1 MTQPEDN
8 VRSLMFPYI
17 VADIGGTNVCLGLVS
32 GRNETT
38 ADYEICELWSQ
49 STEKFDG
56 FESCLDAYIATLTGQ
71 HPTNACIAIAGPIT
85 ADRVQMTNQN
95 WEFSI
100 SGLRKKFGLKRLEV
114 INDFAALAYSTLN
127 VSAHN
132 LTVVHAGTP
141 VADAP
146 RAIIGLGTGLGIAA
160 LVPTAAGWQPVPG
173 EGGHIAFAPYNGK
186 TAQILELIRHDMEY
200 VCAESLLSGPGL
212 ARLHQELA
220 VIEGRATEALSPEQ
234 ITAHAVAGTDPACR
248 ETLDLFC
255 HLLGRIAGDVSLI
268 YGARGGVFLGG
279 GILPRIEPILL
290 ESDFM
295 DGFQS
300 KGVMRDY
307 LVNVPVYL
315 MTGQHPALLG
325 AASWFYDQ
333 KPGQKKE

>member
-1 MTQPEDN
+1 
-8 VRSLMFPYI
+8 MFPYI
-17 VADIGGTNVCLGLVS
+17 VADIGGTNVCLGLVT
-32 GRNETT
+32 GRNETN
-38 ADYEICELWSQ
+38 ADYKICKIWSQ
-49 STEKFDG
+49 STEEFDG
-56 FESCLDAYIATLTGQ
+56 LESCLDAYIATLTGQ

-186 TAQILELIRHDMEY
+186 TARILELIRYDLEY

-212 ARLHQELA
+212 ARLHQALA

-234 ITAHAVAGTDPACR
+234 ITTRAIAGTDPACR
-248 ETLDLFC
+248 ETLDLVC
-255 HLLGRIAGDVSLI
+255 HLLGRTAGDISLI

-279 GILPRIEPILL
+279 GILPRVENILL
-290 ESDFM
+290 ESTFM

-333 KPGQKKE
+333 KPGQKK